1 MFKYL
6 FWALSLYVLFRFV
19 FSFLIPVLRATR
31 QMRGQMKD
39 FQNKMHDQ
47 QQQTFHEP
55 VNEKHPKA
63 SVKEGDYIDFEEIK

>member
-1 MFKYL
+1 
-6 FWALSLYVLFRFV
+6 
-19 FSFLIPVLRATR
+19 
-31 QMRGQMKD
+31 MKD